1 MKKYIILLTITLFA
15 GIGVKGQDTK
25 AGAILDAMSARYKA
39 LKGFR
44 AEFAY
49 TPVSGAGKL
58 GRKSLGD
65 LTVKGDKY
73 KLNIAGQEIYNN
85 GSAIYSFVKEVN
97 EVSITDYESGGS
109 EFSPAAIYSIHKQG
123 YKYSYKGEKSIG
135 GTKYDVVD
143 LLPLKP
149 DNSIKKLE
157 IAVHKSTR
165 EVKQWKLWDSTG
177 GHTVFDILQF
187 TPNLA
192 LADSFFTFN
201 TAKYPGVEVVDL
213 R

>member
-25 AGAILDAMSARYKA
+25 AGAILDAMSARYKG

-44 AEFAY
+44 VEFAY

-58 GRKSLGD
+58 GRKNMGD
-65 LTVKGDKY
+65 LTVKGEKY

-85 GSAIYSFVKEVN
+85 GSAIYSFVKEIN
-97 EVSITDYESGGS
+97 EVSITDYESGSS

-123 YKYSYKGEKSIG
+123 YKYGYKGEKSIG
-135 GTKYDVVD
+135 GTKYDVVE
-143 LLPLKP
+143 LLPLKS

-177 GHTVFDILQF
+177 GHTAFDILQF
-187 TPNLA
+187 TPNMT
-192 LADSFFTFN
+192 LADSFFNFN
-201 TAKYPGVEVVDL
+201 AAKHPGVEIVDL